1 MPLTTKSE
9 PTLYAVLQSPP
20 GATREELHEAYLKLA
35 FDLRHVVE
43 STTPTPE
50 KDAQR
55 FREITGAWGVLKD
68 SKARRQY
75 DAKLKLAGNQC
86 TNCEG
91 TGRKWTFATRREEL
105 CKVCKGTGQ
114 KQ

>member
-1 MPLTTKSE
+1 MPVAAKQ

-35 FDLRHVVE
+35 FELRHVVE
-43 STTPTPE
+43 TNTYSE
-50 KDAQR
+50 KDATR
-55 FREITGAWGVLKD
+55 FRDITAAWGLLKD
-68 SKARRQY
+68 AKARRNY
-75 DAKLKLAGNQC
+75 DAKLRLAGNQC

-105 CKVCKGTGQ
+105 CKICKGTGQ
-114 KQ
+114 KL